1 MSKSSNIPKSDLLI
15 VKANNLIEAKFRF
28 SLWEMRVFTRMVSL
42 LRRDDTE
49 FKLHRIYIKDLI
61 HFFGVVSK
69 DDYATIKEV
78 PKNLAKKQVEIPYL
92 DEKGEKRWSILS
104 LFPVVTAPDS
114 DESGN
119 AYLELMFNPMLKDTL
134 LELKKLYSKY
144 DIRNVIPLR
153 SVYSFRIFELLKQ
166 YESIGKRSFE
176 VQELKAILGANE
188 KYKLY
193 SDFKKR
199 VIVKA
204 QKDLKKYC
212 DIAFTFEEVKHG
224 RKVGVVIF
232 YIFKNQPTVLIT
244 EPKKKV
250 KEQPETEVVE
260 LIASKSTPLFLEI
273 WPILQPFGITES
285 TVQKCINDFSED
297 YLRKWVPYF
306 QKIMKDPEKGQKI
319 KNPAGYLIR
328 LLKES
333 PENIPSEQRKVAKY
347 KRKKEES
354 KNALIVK
361 QIRELKQELFE
372 KEKTLGLSLVNLNA
386 DLSREIMEIVAKQKP
401 NYVTEGYSF
410 VENYKQNR
418 MFAVF
423 AMKFIEQQFVG
434 EFDALRKNYNAEI
447 TALES
452 QKK

>member
-49 FKLHRIYIKDLI
+49 FKLHRIYVKDLI

-78 PKNLAKKQVEIPYL
+78 PKSLAKKQVEIPYF
-92 DEKGEKRWSILS
+92 DENGEKRWSILS

-166 YESIGKRSFE
+166 YELIGKRSFE
-176 VQELKAILGANE
+176 VQELKAILGASE

-212 DIAFTFEEVKHG
+212 DITFTFEEVKHG
-224 RKVGVVIF
+224 RKVGAVIF
-232 YIFKNQPTVLIT
+232 YIFKNQPTVSIS
-244 EPKKKV
+244 ESKKKV
-250 KEQPETEVVE
+250 KEQSTAEVVE
-260 LIASKSTPLFLEI
+260 LTTDGATPLFLEI
-273 WPILQPFGITES
+273 WPILEPFGITEN

-306 QKIMKDPEKGQKI
+306 QKIMKDPKKGQKI
-319 KNPAGYLIR
+319 KNPTGYLIR
-328 LLKES
+328 LLQES
-333 PENIPSEQRKVAKY
+333 PENIPSEQKKTVKS
-347 KRKKEES
+347 KKKKEES
-354 KNALIVK
+354 KNMLLSK
-361 QIRELKQELFE
+361 QIKQLKQELFE
-372 KEKTLGLSLVNLNA
+372 KEKALALSLVSPNTH
-386 DLSREIMEIVAKQKP
+386 LSKEIMAIVTKQKP
-401 NYVTEGYSF
+401 NYVTEGNSF
-410 VENYKQNR
+410 VANYKHNR

-423 AMKFIEQQFVG
+423 AMKFIEQQFVE
-434 EFDALRKNYNAEI
+434 EFDALRKFYNAEI
-447 TALES
+447 TALET
-452 QKK
+452 QKR